1 MVALERAW
9 NETDSTLD
17 GDSVGLKAVTEADAE
32 VKAEAEALDAYSQI
46 VSSVAERLIPSVAS
60 LRVTR
65 TVGGWGSAVGAGSAV
80 AFTPWNRL
88 VGPVLPKTLADPAG
102 IEIGTGFLSTRSLM
116 WPVFSNVILPPAAW
130 A

>member
-65 TVGGWGSAVGAGSAV
+65 TVGGGGSADGAASAVGCTRDGSLGTSAHVVAGTDRRA
-80 AFTPWNRL
+80 AAC
-88 VGPVLPKTLADPAG
+88 VGRARRAC
-102 IEIGTGFLSTRSLM
+102 
-116 WPVFSNVILPPAAW
+116 
-130 A
+130 